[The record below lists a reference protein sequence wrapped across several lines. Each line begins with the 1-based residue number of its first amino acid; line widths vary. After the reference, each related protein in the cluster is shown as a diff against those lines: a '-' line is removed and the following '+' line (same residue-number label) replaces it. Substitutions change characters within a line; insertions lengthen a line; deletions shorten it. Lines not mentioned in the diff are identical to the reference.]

1 MKKFNI
7 YWLYLIILVVLGGI
21 FFMHDDSQT
30 KDVSW
35 TEFEGYVVKGG
46 VKNIVVYADKRQA
59 EGEDARPYPHQCSFR
74 QGSGRHDHFLLE

>member
-46 VKNIVVYADKRQA
+46 VKNIVVTTDKPGDIFCPLYSLQDCLQA
-59 EGEDARPYPHQCSFR
+59 ACRVT
-74 QGSGRHDHFLLE
+74 